1 MNTRIYEYLLAV
13 AEYKNI
19 SQAARSCFISQPA
32 LTQHIKKLERQLGT
46 PLFEKRAVNW
56 FPPLRGRSFSLQPD
70 GYLMWSR
77 KPWTA

>member
-46 PLFEKRAVNW
+46 PLFEKSTGSHHSGED
-56 FPPLRGRSFSLQPD
+56 LSHYSQTD
-70 GYLMWSR
+70 
-77 KPWTA
+77 T